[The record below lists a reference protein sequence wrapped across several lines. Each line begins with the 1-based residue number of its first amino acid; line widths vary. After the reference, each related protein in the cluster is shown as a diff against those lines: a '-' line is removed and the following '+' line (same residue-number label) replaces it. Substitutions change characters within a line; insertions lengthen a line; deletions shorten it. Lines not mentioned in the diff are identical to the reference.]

1 MWVTSMSSPSG
12 TVGPT
17 RHAGRY
23 RVTRWVLIVIG
34 GIAAFL
40 GLFIMFGSE
49 NQSVG
54 VGAEASW
61 KVSEIP
67 PAWGYSLLAVGLV
80 LLVGG
85 LVLTVRNRRLPV
97 TDRAE
102 GSGWNDVLAHAGVFL
117 VVNAFLWI
125 QDIAIGGGLDYAYW
139 ITIPWAIGLA
149 AHAIA
154 QGLGGRGRTV
164 GA

>member
-1 MWVTSMSSPSG
+1 MSMSSPPMPATTS
-12 TVGPT
+12 
-17 RHAGRY
+17 RHFGQF
-23 RVTRWVLIVIG
+23 RVTRWVLIVVG
-34 GIAAFL
+34 GIAVFL
-40 GLFIMFGSE
+40 GLFIMFGSDD
-49 NQSVG
+49 QSVG
-54 VGAEASW
+54 LGGEASW
-61 KVSEIP
+61 KVSEIA

-85 LVLTVRNRRLPV
+85 VVLTVRNRRLPL
-97 TDRAE
+97 TDRPD
-102 GSGWNDVLAHAGVFL
+102 GSGWSDVLAHVGVFL

-149 AHAIA
+149 AHAVT
-154 QGLGGRGRTV
+154 QGLRGRGRTV